1 MQNSIAKD
9 SAENKKDDWH
19 WQMRAR
25 LDSPV
30 KLRAWLKERGLYKQV
45 SPVTL
50 SKLEDWEK
58 KQALWE
64 QHFRFAVSP
73 YYLELVDWSDPGCP
87 ILAQFLPSLLEFVQ
101 QSLGPG
107 KYKEDSRRGAK
118 STKAEAINWDPLA
131 EEECMPVRGLSH
143 RYPDRV
149 LWYLSHSCAVYCR
162 FCMRKR
168 KVSQP
173 ESAPTRADWEAILS
187 YIRQHTEIKE
197 VILSGGD
204 PLSLEDKHL
213 AYILEKLRCIKHLYS
228 IRIHTRMPVTLP
240 MRIDKAL
247 AELFGHFYPITVVT
261 HFNHRKELT
270 AQSKKAIRLLR
281 MSGVDVLNQAV
292 LLRDINDNL
301 KAQEELNL
309 DLLAAGVRPY
319 YLHRCDEIP
328 GLDHFRVPVAKG
340 VSILRKLRGR
350 NPGISLPRYVVD
362 LPGGGGKVPLEP
374 SYLLESEGNFL
385 NDKSDKKNAL
395 GKKTYYLQ
403 NWAAK
408 LFAIHE

>member
-1 MQNSIAKD
+1 
-9 SAENKKDDWH
+9 
-19 WQMRAR
+19 MRSR
-25 LDSPV
+25 IDSPA
-30 KLRAWLKERGLYKQV
+30 KLRAWLQERGLYKQV
-45 SPVTL
+45 KPAIL

-58 KQALWE
+58 KQRLWE

-73 YYLELVDWSDPGCP
+73 YYLELVDWTDPACP
-87 ILAQFLPSLLEFVQ
+87 ILTQFLPSSLE
-101 QSLGPG
+101 L
-107 KYKEDSRRGAK
+107 A
-118 STKAEAINWDPLA
+118 AEAPTNGKDRGSSNTNTETLNWDPLA
-131 EEECMPVRGLSH
+131 EEKHMPVRGLSH

-168 KVSQP
+168 KVSQAA
-173 ESAPTRADWEAILS
+173 SAPTRSDWEMILD
-187 YIRQHTEIKE
+187 YVRQHTEIKE

-204 PLSLEDKHL
+204 PLSLEDKHI
-213 AYILEKLRCIKHLYS
+213 AYILENLRPIKHLYS
-228 IRIHTRMPVTLP
+228 IRIHTRMPVSLP

-247 AELFGHFYPITVVT
+247 AELLGRFYPITIVT
-261 HFNHRKELT
+261 HFNHVKELSP
-270 AQSKKAIRLLR
+270 QSKKAIRLLR
-281 MSGVDVLNQAV
+281 MHGIDVLNQAV
-292 LLRDINDNL
+292 LLRGINDSL

-309 DLLAAGVRPY
+309 NLVAAGVRPY

-340 VSILRKLRGR
+340 ISILRELRGR

-374 SYLLESEGNFL
+374 SYLAEAGHL
-385 NDKSDKKNAL
+385 NETSL
-395 GKKTYYLQ
+395 SGKKTYHLQ

-408 LFAIHE
+408 PFAIHE

>member
-1 MQNSIAKD
+1 
-9 SAENKKDDWH
+9 
-19 WQMRAR
+19 
-25 LDSPV
+25 
-30 KLRAWLKERGLYKQV
+30 
-45 SPVTL
+45 
-50 SKLEDWEK
+50 
-58 KQALWE
+58 
-64 QHFRFAVSP
+64 
-73 YYLELVDWSDPGCP
+73 
-87 ILAQFLPSLLEFVQ
+87 
-101 QSLGPG
+101 
-107 KYKEDSRRGAK
+107 
-118 STKAEAINWDPLA
+118 
-131 EEECMPVRGLSH
+131 MPVRGLSH

-173 ESAPTRADWEAILS
+173 ESAPTRDDWEAILS
-187 YIRQHTEIKE
+187 YIRQDTGIKE

-204 PLSLEDKHL
+204 PLSLEDKRI
-213 AYILEKLRCIKHLYS
+213 AYILKHLRGIKHLYS

-240 MRIDKAL
+240 MRIDLAL
-247 AELFGHFYPITVVT
+247 AELLGSFFPITVVT
-261 HFNHRKELT
+261 HFNHSKELT
-270 AQSKKAIRLLR
+270 AQSKKAVRLLR

-292 LLRDINDNL
+292 LLRGINDDL

-309 DLLAAGVRPY
+309 NLLAAGVRPY

-340 VSILRKLRGR
+340 VSILRELRGR

-374 SYLLESEGNFL
+374 SYLLESEENFL
-385 NDKSDKKNAL
+385 P
-395 GKKTYYLQ
+395 GKKTYYLR